1 LPYSRPLAD
10 RTAKARDEIM
20 NGKPQQGLAD
30 DLDGTEKQQE
40 AKSDDERP
48 GSRVDPGLT
57 TVDQDQFRLLQQA
70 QRLEFSPMPVPTLP
84 AKP

>member
-1 LPYSRPLAD
+1 
-10 RTAKARDEIM
+10 
-20 NGKPQQGLAD
+20 
-30 DLDGTEKQQE
+30 
-40 AKSDDERP
+40 
-48 GSRVDPGLT
+48 LT